1 MITKLMVTIRIGTDM
16 NTWNWTVLQLMTDT
30 AVLAEQRKLAEI
42 KEIMKRLEAKLEAIV
57 NA

>member
-1 MITKLMVTIRIGTDM
+1 M
-16 NTWNWTVLQLMTDT
+16 NAWTWTVMQLMTDT

-57 NA
+57 NG